1 MNMLESE
8 DRERGLLLT
17 FTGDGKGKSS
27 AAFGIALRALGW
39 GWRIAVLQ
47 FMKGERPTGERNFF
61 RQYFPETLFEAHGL
75 GLTTRPGDHAACARQ
90 GWERAR
96 ELLTGFSGELLI
108 LDELCVALFHGY
120 LDCGEVI
127 ETLRNRRSGLN
138 VVVTGR
144 HAPPELR
151 ELSDL
156 VSEIGMVKH
165 PYTRGI
171 PARKGIDY

>member
-1 MNMLESE
+1 M
-8 DRERGLLLT
+8 
-17 FTGDGKGKSS
+17 
-27 AAFGIALRALGW
+27 
-39 GWRIAVLQ
+39 
-47 FMKGERPTGERNFF
+47 
-61 RQYFPETLFEAHGL
+61 
-75 GLTTRPGDHAACARQ
+75 
-90 GWERAR
+90 
-96 ELLTGFSGELLI
+96 
-108 LDELCVALFHGY
+108 
-120 LDCGEVI
+120 I

>member
-75 GLTTRPGDHAACARQ
+75 
-90 GWERAR
+90 
-96 ELLTGFSGELLI
+96 
-108 LDELCVALFHGY
+108 
-120 LDCGEVI
+120 
-127 ETLRNRRSGLN
+127 
-138 VVVTGR
+138 
-144 HAPPELR
+144 
-151 ELSDL
+151 
-156 VSEIGMVKH
+156 
-165 PYTRGI
+165 
-171 PARKGIDY
+171 